1 MPLAFESLSHG
12 TVAFGFFNIE
22 TDLILLEHYFF
33 FADDFCKYLEDI
45 AQNSA
50 KPSYRASWQIQY
62 IESPEN
68 IGDLHAAIQRVR
80 YSGFIGELYRRFPFP
95 LRAEDFKQNP
105 DGNHNHLQVEEILQA
120 YAKALE
126 ITINVAPDGE
136 VIEIGS
142 YRFSRSSFLE
152 LIQYVWRGGYPRW
165 RDEIRPD
172 YVVSMKNTLMRD
184 SRGLFEGIVFD
195 V

>member
-136 VIEIGS
+136 VIEIGP